1 MIKNLKNKLTNNPIK
16 CGVLATA
23 TTFVATTSL
32 PFALNLSDT
41 AKTVGT
47 WIIAGIVLM
56 MVWRLF
62 VNAKEYAKG
71 QGSGTV
77 AKIISDILVALI
89 LIGFA
94 YALNSGT
101 LNKTAQDLGEKAGNS
116 VESLINEATGKAP
129 KATPAPT
136 ATPKTKK

>member
-23 TTFVATTSL
+23 ATFVATTSL
-32 PFALNLSDT
+32 PFALSIDDT

-94 YALNSGT
+94 FALNNGT
-101 LNKTAQDLGEKAGNS
+101 LNGTATTLGQKAGDG
-116 VESLINEATGKAP
+116 VKDLITEATGDKTTNP
-129 KATPAPT
+129 TPTPT
-136 ATPKTKK
+136 PNTKK